1 MCIIIKELLSNVTQ
15 IAKKIHSKKNLFY
28 PSRKC
33 DAHSLELK
41 YPRSCRSF
49 LNHGYSKSCLMS
61 CWELPTFCIE
71 ISAAAARGGG
81 LGGKHFSG
89 PPINGRFPA
98 ALKWRCQNAPR
109 GSFINW
115 AIPTVVYWLRIN
127 KARNMLQVITF
138 QDVLT
143 NTKSAVT
150 IKPSWFIFTITETF
164 PIRYCMTLYLNQN
177 TTGQNSKFNFYWVN
191 LEFSSFTCCILYST
205 WGIGS

>member
-1 MCIIIKELLSNVTQ
+1 MKTCLFRSYSRLSKFLSAHVHYYQRTVVQRNSDC
-15 IAKKIHSKKNLFY
+15 KKDSFKKNLFY

-81 LGGKHFSG
+81 LGSKHFSG

-115 AIPTVVYWLRIN
+115 AIPKIYSVAKLRIN
-127 KARNMLQVITF
+127 KALSM
-138 QDVLT
+138 
-143 NTKSAVT
+143 
-150 IKPSWFIFTITETF
+150 
-164 PIRYCMTLYLNQN
+164 
-177 TTGQNSKFNFYWVN
+177 
-191 LEFSSFTCCILYST
+191 
-205 WGIGS
+205 